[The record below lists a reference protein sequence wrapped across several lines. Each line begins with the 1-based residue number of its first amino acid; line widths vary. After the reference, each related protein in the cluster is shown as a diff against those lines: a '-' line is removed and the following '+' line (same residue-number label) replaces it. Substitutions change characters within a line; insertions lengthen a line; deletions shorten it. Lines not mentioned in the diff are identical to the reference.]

1 MERTKQ
7 KFLKN
12 MVGFSMVTWVSFVLG
27 FLATPISTRL
37 FEPEELAKVS
47 MFGTYASL
55 FCSICYLGLDQAFVR
70 FFRELPGRLTRRGL
84 LAFCLAVTLGAAVLG
99 SLILIAFWQP
109 VTRGIVGQ
117 PDSGIFLCLC
127 LYSGCLVVYRFL
139 SLCYRMEQNAML
151 YTIQGVLH
159 VLLTKIAY
167 LSIGFSRPTG
177 QAAIIALTV
186 LMGLFTLCFIAVQRK
201 RMDVRFYSQID
212 APAVRE
218 LACFALPLVPLSVLT
233 WLNNSI
239 STLALRSLLGL
250 AAAGVFSSALGLAST
265 INIIQTGFNTY
276 WAPYVL
282 ENYKSDEH
290 KRFYTVHRLMACMLT
305 LFGLAITLLQGPVFL
320 LLGKSYRSSVIF
332 FPFLFLSPI
341 CYCLG
346 ETTGMGVTI
355 SKKTYWT
362 TLIYLFSAAI
372 NIGLCFLFIPLLG
385 MTGAAVA
392 SALSAILT
400 LLLRTFIGERYY
412 KAISSYRYLAQTIG
426 LMLLAS
432 LANLLLTGMAKYAAL
447 IAILALACALYWHE
461 IKTLWQTALQLLT
474 AGRGFLKR
482 RFGGKQHHE

>member
-7 KFLKN
+7 TFLKN

-37 FEPEELAKVS
+37 FEPEELAKVG

-84 LAFCLAVTLGAAVLG
+84 LTFCLAAALGAAVLG
-99 SLILIAFWQP
+99 SLVLTAFWQP
-109 VTRGIVGQ
+109 LANGIVGK
-117 PDSGIFLCLC
+117 PDRGVFLCLC

-167 LSIGFSRPTG
+167 LAIGFTRPTG
-177 QAAIIALTV
+177 RAAMMALTV
-186 LMGLFTLCFIAVQRK
+186 LMGLFTLCFIAVQR
-201 RMDVRFYSQID
+201 RQLDIRFMPQIN

-218 LACFALPLVPLSVLT
+218 LAAFALPLVPLSVLT
-233 WLNNSI
+233 WLNSSI
-239 STLALRSLLGL
+239 STLALRSLLGFS
-250 AAAGVFSSALGLAST
+250 AAGVFSSALGLAST

-282 ENYKSDEH
+282 ENYQNDQH
-290 KRFYTVHRLMACMLT
+290 RRFYTVHRLMACMLT

-362 TLIYLFSAAI
+362 TLIYLFSAAV

-426 LMLLAS
+426 LMLAAS
-432 LANLLLTGMAKYAAL
+432 LCNLLMAGAWKYAAL
-447 IAILALACALYWHE
+447 IGILALACALYRRE
-461 IKTLWQTALQLLT
+461 LATLWQTAMQLLT
-474 AGRGFLKR
+474 AGRGFMKR
-482 RFGGKQHHE
+482 RLGGKKRHE